1 MDLEDG
7 VAADA
12 KGEARDM
19 IRDALC
25 TLDFGR
31 SDVAVRVNSPSLDET
46 SSREDIQSILDS
58 PVLPKTLCV
67 PKIDTVDQFNWVID
81 TCANALSRRVEPP
94 QRPLALVTMCETPT
108 GLLNLPAIAQRGLER
123 NDAMD
128 LQAVIFGG
136 DDYAAEAGATRSS
149 GNAELMMARQTV
161 VAVCRA
167 YGLQPLDIVNINIS
181 SDAEAALR
189 AEAAQGKAW
198 GFAGKQII
206 HPSQIDPVQAAFSPS
221 TAEVEAARELLA
233 AYQTH
238 YESGDGGR
246 RGAFS
251 FNGKMIDMPTVLI
264 AQNVVAQADALPS
277 DS

>member
-1 MDLEDG
+1 
-7 VAADA
+7 
-12 KGEARDM
+12 
-19 IRDALC
+19 
-25 TLDFGR
+25 
-31 SDVAVRVNSPSLDET
+31 
-46 SSREDIQSILDS
+46 
-58 PVLPKTLCV
+58 
-67 PKIDTVDQFNWVID
+67 
-81 TCANALSRRVEPP
+81 
-94 QRPLALVTMCETPT
+94 MCETPT

-206 HPSQIDPVQAAFSPS
+206 HRLKSILSKRRFRHQQQRLKLRASFLRRTRRTMNRVTAA
-221 TAEVEAARELLA
+221 AE
-233 AYQTH
+233 
-238 YESGDGGR
+238 G
-246 RGAFS
+246 
-251 FNGKMIDMPTVLI
+251 VLI
-264 AQNVVAQADALPS
+264 QRED
-277 DS
+277 D